1 MSKSLTVLQKSLD
14 DLVEARKQAEAAIE
28 LEKSVAN
35 RRIAE
40 LEQKNR
46 ELSAG
51 LARASLPKIQTAPE
65 KVKEVVPDETA
76 SSEITQS
83 ESQNAGPGTS
93 KNKKKKKKKKAGTAT
108 ASTPPIPTPSEP
120 AAQTTVPEDSY
131 PTRMLEEYLAN
142 LSRAINSGQL
152 DKLPSAAS
160 QLVDRTDIWGGSPSR
175 GVSPMQLG
183 EIKANTESLSKT
195 AVVELQISKVED
207 RLAIFANKFTD
218 LVTRIDTLRNSE
230 QRIQAQLDETESDL
244 QAQRGLVS
252 EKTRRIEAADEE
264 VEQLRDML
272 RDVGSDLVEA
282 KDKIKELERKINTK
296 EAEKVELDA
305 SVMQLN
311 DELKEIR
318 EATRSLDEM
327 RGRLTEAD
335 DLAANRLTELQQA
348 SEKLTAV
355 ETELV
360 MLKSELGT
368 VSADKND
375 LTAKLAD
382 AQTKLRQLERS
393 EKEARE
399 STSTAQNNLAT
410 KEQELNR
417 LRNELNELQS
427 VKGRVDDILRS
438 TKQAL
443 FRVEGERNES
453 QQREQSLRQ
462 ESARFKRDADAYR
475 EKIVSLESLCT
486 SLKRER
492 DSLAEELQV
501 KTTQLESA
509 QTFMQNLREQT
520 SEMGHLAR
528 EAKDRCEALEEELSE
543 AHRLLTERAREATT
557 MRRLLDEA
565 EGREAGRVKQA
576 VEKLDAVVEERD
588 RLEEEIAVLRR
599 TNAEGSGV
607 MTKTLRER
615 EHSVKDL
622 SAKYDNAVK
631 TVKELTEKNAGLT
644 TKLQEARLEAN
655 EATAKV
661 TRLSKSLVC
670 P

>member
-1 MSKSLTVLQKSLD
+1 MSKSLTTLQKSLD

-46 ELSAG
+46 ELSVD
-51 LARASLPKIQTAPE
+51 LARASLQMAPE
-65 KVKEVVPDETA
+65 KVKDVAPDEMA
-76 SSEITQS
+76 SSEITQI
-83 ESQNAGPGTS
+83 ESQDAGPATS

-120 AAQTTVPEDSY
+120 TGQTTVLEDSY
-131 PTRMLEEYLAN
+131 PTRMLEEYLGN

-152 DKLPSAAS
+152 DELPSAAS
-160 QLVDRTDIWGGSPSR
+160 QLLDGTDILGGSPSR

-195 AVVELQISKVED
+195 AVVELQVSKIED
-207 RLAIFANKFTD
+207 KLTIFANKFTD
-218 LVTRIDTLRNSE
+218 LVTRIDTLRKSE

-244 QAQRGLVS
+244 QAHRGLVS

-264 VEQLRDML
+264 IEQLREML

-282 KDKIKELERKINTK
+282 KDKIKELEQKINAK
-296 EAEKVELDA
+296 EAEKVGLNA

-311 DELKEIR
+311 DELKEMR

-327 RGRLTEAD
+327 RGQLTEAD
-335 DLAANRLTELQQA
+335 DLAATRLTELQQA

-375 LTAKLAD
+375 FTAKLAD

-417 LRNELNELQS
+417 LKNELNELQS

-475 EKIVSLESLCT
+475 EKIVTLESLCT

-520 SEMGHLAR
+520 SEMGHRAR

-576 VEKLDAVVEERD
+576 VEKLDAVLEERD

-607 MTKTLRER
+607 MTKTLREQ

-622 SAKYDNAVK
+622 SAKYENALK
-631 TVKELTEKNAGLT
+631 TVKELTEKNADLT
-644 TKLQEARLEAN
+644 TKLQEARVEAN
-655 EATAKV
+655 EAIAKV
-661 TRLSKSLVC
+661 SRLSEALVC
-670 P
+670 PW